1 MKLKLWIT
9 LGQFWKIFKMKKSI
23 IIFLLVLISLNLY
36 SQDITKINLEEY
48 KLDSRI
54 TSTLV
59 EETKNSK
66 SFNIYQENNHIYV
79 LGWSKDGKLA
89 FIENRGI
96 DGRGGHDLHFT
107 IQDMVEDVN
116 VFYKRINWYD
126 DDNYGE
132 NPELAQ
138 TFEEC
143 IKSNSKEFNS
153 ELKKYKIILNP
164 VKIESLPAVDKKGNR
179 ISFKIDNS
187 KEYIGQYSLP
197 HMDYEI
203 IAIKNNK
210 YKLLSKIENK
220 MCDYVMPTA
229 FIKSPYEDRIAL
241 IVANAEYVF
250 EGREVF
256 INFYGCN
263 LESGFTN
270 QIK

>member
-1 MKLKLWIT
+1 
-9 LGQFWKIFKMKKSI
+9 MKKSI
-23 IIFLLVLISLNLY
+23 FIFLLVLISFNLY
-36 SQDITKINLEEY
+36 SQDLTKINIKEY
-48 KLDSRI
+48 KLDSKI
-54 TSTLV
+54 TSILV
-59 EETKNSK
+59 EETKVTK
-66 SFNIYQENNHIYV
+66 PLNIYQENNFIYV

-89 FIENRGI
+89 FILDKEV
-96 DGRGGHDLHFT
+96 DGRGGNDLYFT

-116 VFYKRINWYD
+116 VYYKKIKWYD
-126 DDNYGE
+126 NDNYGE

-143 IKSNSKEFNS
+143 IKNNSKEFNS

-164 VKIESLPAVDKKGNR
+164 VKVEYLPITDKNGTK
-179 ISFKIDNS
+179 IDFKIINS
-187 KEYIGQYSLP
+187 KEYIGEFSLP

-229 FIKSPYEDRIAL
+229 YIKSPYEDRIAL

-256 INFYGCN
+256 VNFYGCN
-263 LESGFTN
+263 LNSGFTN
-270 QIK
+270 EIK

>member
-1 MKLKLWIT
+1 
-9 LGQFWKIFKMKKSI
+9 MKKSI
-23 IIFLLVLISLNLY
+23 FIFLLVLISLNLY

-54 TSTLV
+54 TSILV
-59 EETKNSK
+59 EETRNTKAL
-66 SFNIYQENNHIYV
+66 NIYQENNLIYV
-79 LGWSKDGKLA
+79 LGWSKDGKIA

-116 VFYKRINWYD
+116 LFYKKIEWYD
-126 DDNYGE
+126 CDNYGE

-143 IKSNSKEFNS
+143 IKNNSKEFNS
-153 ELKKYKIILNP
+153 VLKKYKIILNP
-164 VKIESLPAVDKKGNR
+164 VNVEFLPAVDKKGVS
-179 ISFKIDNS
+179 IDFKIANS
-187 KEYIGQYSLP
+187 KEYIGEYGLP

-203 IAIKNNK
+203 IATKNNK
-210 YKLLSKIENK
+210 YKLLSKIKNK
-220 MCDYVMPTA
+220 ICDYVMPTA

-241 IVANAEYVF
+241 IVADAEYAF

-256 INFYGCN
+256 MKFYGCN
-263 LESGFTN
+263 LDFGFTN
-270 QIK
+270 EIK

>member
-1 MKLKLWIT
+1 MADYIETPTMGEILNEKFLIT
-9 LGQFWKIFKMKKSI
+9 PPLGHFWRIYKMKKRI

-66 SFNIYQENNHIYV
+66 TFNIYQENNLIYV

-126 DDNYGE
+126 DDN
-132 NPELAQ
+132 
-138 TFEEC
+138 
-143 IKSNSKEFNS
+143 
-153 ELKKYKIILNP
+153 
-164 VKIESLPAVDKKGNR
+164 
-179 ISFKIDNS
+179 
-187 KEYIGQYSLP
+187 
-197 HMDYEI
+197 

>member
-1 MKLKLWIT
+1 
-9 LGQFWKIFKMKKSI
+9 MKKSI
-23 IIFLLVLISLNLY
+23 CIFLFVLISFNLY
-36 SQDITKINLEEY
+36 SQDLTKINIKEY
-48 KLDSRI
+48 KLDTRI

-66 SFNIYQENNHIYV
+66 SLNIYQENNLIYV
-79 LGWSKDGKLA
+79 LGWSKNGKIA

-107 IQDMVEDVN
+107 IQDMVEDVK
-116 VFYKRINWYD
+116 VYYKRIKWYD
-126 DDNYGE
+126 NDNYGE

-143 IKSNSKEFNS
+143 IKTNSKEFNS

-164 VKIESLPAVDKKGNR
+164 VKVEYLPITDKNGIK
-179 ISFKIDNS
+179 IDFKIVNS
-187 KEYIGQYSLP
+187 KEYIGEFSLL

-203 IAIKNNK
+203 IAIKNIK

-220 MCDYVMPTA
+220 MCEYVMPTA
-229 FIKSPYEDRIAL
+229 YIKSPYEDRIAL
-241 IVANAEYVF
+241 IVADAEYVF
-250 EGREVF
+250 EGEEVF

-263 LESGFTN
+263 LNSGFTN
-270 QIK
+270 EIK

>member
-1 MKLKLWIT
+1 
-9 LGQFWKIFKMKKSI
+9 MKKSI
-23 IIFLLVLISLNLY
+23 FIILLVLISYNVY
-36 SQDITKINLEEY
+36 SQDLTTINLEKY

-54 TSTLV
+54 TSVLV
-59 EETKNSK
+59 EETKDSRD
-66 SFNIYQENNHIYV
+66 FYIYQENNKIYV
-79 LGWSKDGKLA
+79 LGWSNDGKLA

-107 IQDMVEDVN
+107 IQDMIEDEN
-116 VFYKRINWYD
+116 VYYKKIKWYD

-132 NPELAQ
+132 NPERKQ

-143 IKSNSKEFNS
+143 IRNNSKEFNS
-153 ELKKYKIILNP
+153 ELKKYKINLNP
-164 VKIESLPAVDKKGNR
+164 VKVEIFPVIDKNGTD
-179 ISFKIDNS
+179 IDFKIANT
-187 KEYIGQYSLP
+187 KEYIGEFSLP

-220 MCDYVMPTA
+220 MCDYVIPTA
-229 FIKSPYEDRIAL
+229 YIKSPYEDRIAL

-263 LESGFTN
+263 LNSGFTN
-270 QIK
+270 ETK

>member
-1 MKLKLWIT
+1 MADYIETPTMGEILNEKFLIT
-9 LGQFWKIFKMKKSI
+9 PPLGHFWRILKMKKSI

-59 EETKNSK
+59 EETK
-66 SFNIYQENNHIYV
+66 
-79 LGWSKDGKLA
+79 
-89 FIENRGI
+89 
-96 DGRGGHDLHFT
+96 
-107 IQDMVEDVN
+107 IQ
-116 VFYKRINWYD
+116 
-126 DDNYGE
+126 
-132 NPELAQ
+132 
-138 TFEEC
+138 
-143 IKSNSKEFNS
+143 
-153 ELKKYKIILNP
+153 
-164 VKIESLPAVDKKGNR
+164 
-179 ISFKIDNS
+179 
-187 KEYIGQYSLP
+187 
-197 HMDYEI
+197 
-203 IAIKNNK
+203 
-210 YKLLSKIENK
+210 IENK

>member
-1 MKLKLWIT
+1 
-9 LGQFWKIFKMKKSI
+9 MKKSI
-23 IIFLLVLISLNLY
+23 IIFLLILISLNLY

-59 EETKNSK
+59 EETKKSK
-66 SFNIYQENNHIYV
+66 TFNIYQENNLIYV

-126 DDNYGE
+126 D
-132 NPELAQ
+132 
-138 TFEEC
+138 
-143 IKSNSKEFNS
+143 
-153 ELKKYKIILNP
+153 
-164 VKIESLPAVDKKGNR
+164 
-179 ISFKIDNS
+179 
-187 KEYIGQYSLP
+187 
-197 HMDYEI
+197 EI

-229 FIKSPYEDRIAL
+229 FIKSPYEDKIA
-241 IVANAEYVF
+241 
-250 EGREVF
+250 
-256 INFYGCN
+256 
-263 LESGFTN
+263 
-270 QIK
+270 

>member
-1 MKLKLWIT
+1 MADYIETPTMGEILNEEFLIT
-9 LGQFWKIFKMKKSI
+9 PPLGRFWRIYKMKKRI

-36 SQDITKINLEEY
+36 SQDITKIILEEY

-59 EETKNSK
+59 EETNNSK
-66 SFNIYQENNHIYV
+66 TFNIYQENNHIYV

-126 DDNYGE
+126 DDN
-132 NPELAQ
+132 
-138 TFEEC
+138 
-143 IKSNSKEFNS
+143 
-153 ELKKYKIILNP
+153 
-164 VKIESLPAVDKKGNR
+164 
-179 ISFKIDNS
+179 
-187 KEYIGQYSLP
+187 
-197 HMDYEI
+197 

-210 YKLLSKIENK
+210 YKLLSKIDNI

-229 FIKSPYEDRIAL
+229 FIKSPYEDKIA
-241 IVANAEYVF
+241 
-250 EGREVF
+250 
-256 INFYGCN
+256 
-263 LESGFTN
+263 
-270 QIK
+270 

>member
-1 MKLKLWIT
+1 MANYIETPTMGEILNEEFLIT
-9 LGQFWKIFKMKKSI
+9 PPLGRFWRIYKMKKRI

-66 SFNIYQENNHIYV
+66 TFNIYQENNLIYV

-126 DDNYGE
+126 DDN
-132 NPELAQ
+132 
-138 TFEEC
+138 
-143 IKSNSKEFNS
+143 
-153 ELKKYKIILNP
+153 
-164 VKIESLPAVDKKGNR
+164 
-179 ISFKIDNS
+179 
-187 KEYIGQYSLP
+187 
-197 HMDYEI
+197 

-210 YKLLSKIENK
+210 YKLLSKIDNK
-220 MCDYVMPTA
+220 MCDYVMQTA

>member
-1 MKLKLWIT
+1 
-9 LGQFWKIFKMKKSI
+9 MKKQKI
-23 IIFLLVLISLNLY
+23 QRLLIF
-36 SQDITKINLEEY
+36 
-48 KLDSRI
+48 
-54 TSTLV
+54 
-59 EETKNSK
+59 
-66 SFNIYQENNHIYV
+66 
-79 LGWSKDGKLA
+79 
-89 FIENRGI
+89 
-96 DGRGGHDLHFT
+96 
-107 IQDMVEDVN
+107 
-116 VFYKRINWYD
+116 
-126 DDNYGE
+126 E

-179 ISFKIDNS
+179 ISFKIDNI

-229 FIKSPYEDRIAL
+229 FIKSPYEDRIA
-241 IVANAEYVF
+241 
-250 EGREVF
+250 
-256 INFYGCN
+256 
-263 LESGFTN
+263 
-270 QIK
+270 

>member
-1 MKLKLWIT
+1 
-9 LGQFWKIFKMKKSI
+9 MKKSI
-23 IIFLLVLISLNLY
+23 FIILLVLISYNVY
-36 SQDITKINLEEY
+36 SQDLTTINLEKY

-54 TSTLV
+54 TSVLV
-59 EETKNSK
+59 EETKDSRD
-66 SFNIYQENNHIYV
+66 FYIYQENNKIYV
-79 LGWSKDGKLA
+79 LGWSNDGKLA

-107 IQDMVEDVN
+107 IQDMIEDEN
-116 VFYKRINWYD
+116 VYYKKIKWYD

-132 NPELAQ
+132 NPELKQ

-143 IKSNSKEFNS
+143 IRNNSKEFNS
-153 ELKKYKIILNP
+153 ELKKYKINLNP
-164 VKIESLPAVDKKGNR
+164 VKVEIFPVIDKNGTD
-179 ISFKIDNS
+179 IDFKIANT
-187 KEYIGQYSLP
+187 KEYIGEFSLP

-220 MCDYVMPTA
+220 MCDYVIPTA
-229 FIKSPYEDRIAL
+229 YIKSPYEDRIAL

-263 LESGFTN
+263 LNSGFTN
-270 QIK
+270 ETK

>member
-1 MKLKLWIT
+1 MFLNRS
-9 LGQFWKIFKMKKSI
+9 FKDGHFYEVEI
-23 IIFLLVLISLNLY
+23 VDIIFLLVLISLNLY

-66 SFNIYQENNHIYV
+66 SFNIYQENNLIYV

-126 DDNYGE
+126 DDN
-132 NPELAQ
+132 
-138 TFEEC
+138 
-143 IKSNSKEFNS
+143 
-153 ELKKYKIILNP
+153 
-164 VKIESLPAVDKKGNR
+164 
-179 ISFKIDNS
+179 
-187 KEYIGQYSLP
+187 
-197 HMDYEI
+197 

>member
-1 MKLKLWIT
+1 
-9 LGQFWKIFKMKKSI
+9 MKKSI

-36 SQDITKINLEEY
+36 SQDITKIILEEY

-66 SFNIYQENNHIYV
+66 SFNIYQENNLIYV

-126 DDNYGE
+126 DDN
-132 NPELAQ
+132 
-138 TFEEC
+138 
-143 IKSNSKEFNS
+143 
-153 ELKKYKIILNP
+153 
-164 VKIESLPAVDKKGNR
+164 
-179 ISFKIDNS
+179 
-187 KEYIGQYSLP
+187 
-197 HMDYEI
+197 

-229 FIKSPYEDRIAL
+229 FIKSPYEDKIA
-241 IVANAEYVF
+241 
-250 EGREVF
+250 
-256 INFYGCN
+256 
-263 LESGFTN
+263 
-270 QIK
+270 

>member
-1 MKLKLWIT
+1 M
-9 LGQFWKIFKMKKSI
+9 F
-23 IIFLLVLISLNLY
+23 
-36 SQDITKINLEEY
+36 IN
-48 KLDSRI
+48 R
-54 TSTLV
+54 
-59 EETKNSK
+59 

-126 DDNYGE
+126 D
-132 NPELAQ
+132 
-138 TFEEC
+138 
-143 IKSNSKEFNS
+143 
-153 ELKKYKIILNP
+153 
-164 VKIESLPAVDKKGNR
+164 
-179 ISFKIDNS
+179 
-187 KEYIGQYSLP
+187 
-197 HMDYEI
+197 EI